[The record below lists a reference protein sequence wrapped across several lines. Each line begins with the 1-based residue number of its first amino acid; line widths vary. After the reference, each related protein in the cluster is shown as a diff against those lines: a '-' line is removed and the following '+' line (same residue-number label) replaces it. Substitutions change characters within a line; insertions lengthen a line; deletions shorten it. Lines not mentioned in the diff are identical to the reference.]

1 MKIST
6 MKACGPR
13 RPTALAP
20 VLLLAF
26 TGCASGGGG
35 PSSTSD
41 PGIVAVTIGDGT
53 TWELRRGSD
62 VRLNQAVTLT
72 PQDAWAALPG
82 VYQRLGL
89 TPDVRDPSTRQIG
102 VSNHR
107 FSRQVLNRRASDF
120 FDCGSDPGLNRPTAD
135 QVPID
140 ARVVTRVL
148 ERGGSTELQTTVSG
162 TARRTGGNVG
172 VADCQSTGLMEVL
185 IGRMV
190 EEGGDGGS

>member
-1 MKIST
+1 MTTYMANTS
-6 MKACGPR
+6 R
-13 RPTALAP
+13 SFVLA
-20 VLLLAF
+20 LLLAA

-35 PSSTSD
+35 PSASSD
-41 PGIVAVTIGDGT
+41 PGVVAITIGDGS

-62 VRLNQAVTLT
+62 IRLNQPVTLST
-72 PQDAWAALPG
+72 EEAWAALPG

-89 TPDVRDPSTRQIG
+89 TPDVRHPATRQIG

-140 ARVVTRVL
+140 ARVVTRVVQ
-148 ERGGSTELQTTVSG
+148 GGGGTELQTTLSG

-172 VADCQSTGLMEVL
+172 VAECQSTGLMEML

-190 EEGGDGGS
+190 EGRGDGGN